1 MDKKIEKTIYAS
13 RWLMFPVYFGLSLG
27 FVLLTLK
34 FFQQAVSIIPEVF
47 MMSESGL
54 VLVVLSLIDI
64 ALVGGL
70 LVMVMFSGYENF
82 ISRMDVNDNKERL
95 SWMGTMDVNSIK
107 NKVSSSI
114 VAISSVHLLRLFME
128 AEKVLDDKIM
138 WCVVIHLTFVIS
150 AFGMSYIDKMYKKN
164 IKNIYIIK

>member
-1 MDKKIEKTIYAS
+1 MEEAIEKIIYAS
-13 RWLMFPVYFGLSLG
+13 RWLMLPVYVGLSCG

-34 FFQQAVSIIPEVF
+34 FFQQIISVIPEILI
-47 MMSESGL
+47 MSESGL
-54 VLVVLSLIDI
+54 VLIVLSLIDI

-82 ISRMDVNDNKERL
+82 ISKMNIHGNKNKL
-95 SWMGTMDVNSIK
+95 GWMGTMDVNSIK
-107 NKVSSSI
+107 NKVASSI

-128 AEKVLDDKIM
+128 AEKILDNKIM

-150 AFGMSYIDKMYKKN
+150 AFGMSYIDKMTKKN
-164 IKNIYIIK
+164 LY